1 MAKKEF
7 KAEVDKLLKLIIH
20 SLYSHNEIFLR
31 ELISNAGDALDK
43 MKFLH
48 LTDDA
53 FKSEAFEGRIDIHL
67 NEKEKMITISDNG
80 IGMNEDDLNDNLG
93 KIAHS
98 GTKLFAEQLTGDAQK
113 DSNLIGQFGVG
124 FYSVF
129 MVAHKVEVITRK
141 AGSDQAF
148 KWSSDGQSGYTTES
162 AEREGHGTTIICHLN
177 EEHVEYAQQY
187 RVSSLIEKYSNFIAF
202 PIFLHYEEQEYTPE
216 GEEPKPATMVER
228 QANSAKAIW
237 KRSKNE
243 ISEEEYNEFYQTLSG
258 ETDAPLFHMHT
269 RAEGSLEY
277 TTLFYIPAKAP
288 YDLYRADYRPGVKLY
303 VKRVFITDDDK
314 ELLPIYLRFIRG
326 VIDSED
332 LPLNVSREILQQNRI
347 LTNIKGASV
356 KKILTEIKK
365 LATDDPQKFEQFI
378 EHYNRPMKE
387 GLYSDFVNKADLL
400 EIVRFKSTNH
410 DSEWTSLA
418 QYKDRMAEDQKSIY
432 YLCGDNP
439 EAVRNNPL
447 VHAYKKKG
455 LEVLLLSDEMD
466 QMVMPMV
473 QDYQGLPLKA
483 INKSDA
489 DEGLFDS
496 EKDEEAIKA
505 VEGIVEKLQD
515 VLQDRIK
522 EVRLSARL
530 DEAPSAIVSSD
541 DDMTLQMS
549 RMFQMMG
556 QEAPEVKPILEINP
570 KHEMIQMLAATED
583 KDLIQDY
590 ATLLLDGAY
599 LAEGAPIKEP
609 ARFTK
614 LMFKYLKNK

>member
-43 MKFLH
+43 MKFLN
-48 LTDDA
+48 LTDEA
-53 FKSEAFEGRIDIHL
+53 FKHEQFEGRIDIYL
-67 NEKEKMITISDNG
+67 NEKEKSLIISDNG
-80 IGMNEDDLNDNLG
+80 IGMDENDLNENLG

-98 GTKLFAEQLTGDAQK
+98 GTKLFAEKLTGDAQK

-129 MVAHKVEVITRK
+129 MVAHNVEVISRK
-141 AGSDQAF
+141 AGSDKAF
-148 KWSSDGQSGYTTES
+148 KWTSDGQSGYTVED
-162 AEREGHGTTIICHLN
+162 AQRDAHGTTIICHLN
-177 EEHVEYAQQY
+177 DEHVEYAQQY
-187 RVSSLIEKYSNFIAF
+187 RVTSLIEKYSNFIAF

-216 GEEPKPATMVER
+216 GEEPKPATMVEK

-237 KRSKNE
+237 KRSK
-243 ISEEEYNEFYQTLSG
+243 SELSQEEYNDFYQTLSG
-258 ETDAPLFHMHT
+258 ESEEPLFHMHT
-269 RAEGSLEY
+269 QAEGSLEY

-365 LATDDPQKFEQFI
+365 LASDNPTKFEQFV

-400 EIVRFKSTNH
+400 EIVRFKSTN
-410 DSEWTSLA
+410 DESAWTSLA
-418 QYKDRMAEDQKSIY
+418 QYKERMNSEQKSIY
-432 YLCGDNP
+432 YLCGDNA
-439 EAVRNNPL
+439 EAVRHNPL
-447 VHAYKKKG
+447 VQAYKKRG
-455 LEVLLLSDEMD
+455 FEVLLLSDEMD

-473 QDYQGLPLKA
+473 QDYQGIALKA
-483 INKSDA
+483 INKADA
-489 DEGLFDS
+489 DDGIFDDA
-496 EKDEEAIKA
+496 KDEEAIQA
-505 VEGIVEKLQD
+505 VEGVAEKLKEA
-515 VLQDRIK
+515 LGDRVK

-530 DEAPSAIVSSD
+530 DDAPSAVVSSD
-541 DDMTLQMS
+541 DDMSLQMS

-556 QEAPEVKPILEINP
+556 QEAPEVQPILEINP
-570 KHEMIQMLAATED
+570 KHALVQSVAKSED
-583 KDLIQDY
+583 KELIADY
-590 ATLLLDGAY
+590 AILLLDGAY
-599 LAEGAPIKEP
+599 LAEGAPLKEP
-609 ARFTK
+609 ARFSQ
-614 LMFKYLKNK
+614 LMFKYIK